1 MLSKKQ
7 IEEMAIATKSVH
19 LVVNSTEIQMMSSA
33 IIDANEFDAVI
44 IIDSDKYFSTDTD
57 RRIMYVASTRALHK
71 LSVVSI
77 GKESEFIKEIK
88 E

>member
-1 MLSKKQ
+1 M
-7 IEEMAIATKSVH
+7 IED
-19 LVVNSTEIQMMSSA
+19 N
-33 IIDANEFDAVI
+33 IDAYDNKVCIISAFNSKGLEFDAVI
-44 IIDSDKYFSTDTD
+44 IIDSDKYYFTDTD

-71 LSVVSI
+71 LSVLSI